1 MPNIQWKINHLKI
14 TKTITHISKKL
25 PAQEPITNNDQPTTN
40 DGNPTIQKKHI
51 SEKPTEEP
59 HIIPETQPL
68 PKPTVIP
75 ETDSIPT
82 TQQQDESFS
91 SPSLATNNRFQ
102 LLQNPPNP
110 LDIITPEITT
120 TINEKENKSN
130 QGKPAPK
137 TTNKYI

>member
-40 DGNPTIQKKHI
+40 DENPTIQKRNI

-68 PKPTVIP
+68 PEPTVIP

-102 LLQNPPNP
+102 LLQNTPNP
-110 LDIITPEITT
+110 HDIITSETTT

-130 QGKPAPK
+130 QGKPTPK